1 MFIMEN
7 SMSEASNAGMTRPA
21 VPAVAKAVR
30 ILEVVST
37 FPEAMGISDIAR
49 SLGLSKSTVH
59 GIVSTLVAEGFLTSV
74 SGGKLYGLGPRLLEL
89 GTRARDQR
97 LLDAAEAELQYLV
110 ERSGQTALFGRRQG
124 NGVVILARRESL
136 RSLNLS
142 APVGLHV
149 PLMAGSL
156 GKAYL
161 ASTPPSLAKGFL
173 ERNVLPRFTERSI
186 TDVSVY
192 LRQVHQAREAAYALE
207 RGEYLPGICAVASAF
222 PWLDGTYFVWTVGI
236 DANYDDAELRQI
248 GTMVSDAAAEIL
260 DGLEQHVAPTGSK
273 S

>member
-7 SMSEASNAGMTRPA
+7 SVSEVSNTGIARPA

-30 ILEVVST
+30 ILDAVSKY
-37 FPEAMGISDIAR
+37 PEAMGISDIAR

-59 GIVSTLVAEGFLTSV
+59 GIVGTLVAEGFLASV
-74 SGGKLYGLGPRLLEL
+74 NGGKLYSLGPRLLEL

-97 LLDAAEAELQYLV
+97 LLDVAEAELQHLV
-110 ERSGQTALFGRRQG
+110 ERSGQTALFGRRHG
-124 NGVVILARRESL
+124 NGVVILSRRESL

-142 APVGLHV
+142 APIGLHI

-161 ASTPPSLAKGFL
+161 ASTPPSLASVFL
-173 ERNVLPRFTERSI
+173 ERNVLPRFTGRSI

-192 LRQVHQAREAAYALE
+192 MRHVQQAREAGYALD

-222 PWLDGTYFVWTVGI
+222 PWLDGSYFVWTVGI
-236 DANYDDAELRQI
+236 DANYDNAELCQI
-248 GTMVSDAAAEIL
+248 GTVVGDAAAEIL
-260 DGLEQHVAPTGSK
+260 DSLEQHVAPTGSK

>member
-7 SMSEASNAGMTRPA
+7 GMSEVSNAAGTRSA

-30 ILEVVST
+30 ILEAVSSY
-37 FPEAMGISDIAR
+37 PEAMGISDIAR
-49 SLGLSKSTVH
+49 RLGLSKSTVH
-59 GIVSTLVAEGFLTSV
+59 GIVGTLVDEGFLASGN
-74 SGGKLYGLGPRLLEL
+74 GGKLYSLGPRLLQL

-97 LLDAAEAELQYLV
+97 LLDVAEAELQQLV
-110 ERSGQTALFGRRQG
+110 ARSGQTALFGRRHG
-124 NGVVILARRESL
+124 NGVVILSRGESP

-142 APVGLHV
+142 APVGLHI

-161 ASTPPSLAKGFL
+161 ASTPPSLARAFV
-173 ERNVLPRFTERSI
+173 ERNVLPRFTERSL

-192 LRQVHQAREAAYALE
+192 LRQVQQAREAGYALD

-236 DANYDDAELRQI
+236 DANYDDAELDQI
-248 GTMVSDAAAEIL
+248 GTIVGDAAVEIL
-260 DGLEQHVAPTGSK
+260 DSLERQVVPSGSK
-273 S
+273 A